1 MAWGLRFTGTTSP
14 KRLEIT
20 TPIPASL
27 NITFEIDFKADDVSR
42 NQILLGGQYSL
53 YNNSHDVCQIGVD
66 SAGKVYC
73 RFGGTSSAKSDSSI
87 SAGTYYR
94 LKFVVTGL
102 SATDDVQQGLA
113 TLYLDDVAQA
123 DTFVPKSNP
132 FRSGNSEDKPNWLG
146 SGGHLAEVKNPFDG
160 DIFRVRMTGDTY
172 DYHWQ
177 PNSSDRTNTGAMPI
191 IVDTI
196 AGNNFVGEDGFA
208 TDGSDWIE
216 DPSIGD
222 DTPPNYTVVP
232 AITAT
237 TSSGHTISAT
247 LDESGT
253 VYAVRLDNGAS
264 APTSEQVKA
273 GTDAADVALSADD
286 KKTSAATAAT
296 NVDLVFTNGAA
307 STSYDYYYTAE
318 DDEGTPNLR
327 ASPTLVEGTTSA
339 TTQAIT
345 ITGGDLEAG
354 NTEAGTYTNMTGVAA
369 TGTVTDSEGNQF
381 SVTVTDGNDNT
392 MTVAVPALPTS
403 GTSNLGLF
411 GNVTLQIDEAP

>member
-20 TPIPASL
+20 TPILASL
-27 NITFEIDFKADDVSR
+27 NVTFEIDFKADDVSR

-53 YNNSHDVCQIGVD
+53 YNYSHDVCQIGVD
-66 SAGKVYC
+66 SAGKIYC

-87 SAGTYYR
+87 SANTYYR

-146 SGGHLAEVKNPFDG
+146 SGGHLAEVKDPFDG
-160 DIFRVRMTGDTY
+160 DIFRVRITGDSY

-216 DPSIGD
+216 DLTIGD
-222 DTPPNYTVVP
+222 TTPPTVTGPTV
-232 AITAT
+232 AAT
-237 TSSGHTISAT
+237 TTTGHVISSTLNEDGH
-247 LDESGT
+247 
-253 VYAVRLDNGAS
+253 VYAVRVAS
-264 APTSEQVKA
+264 DAAAPTTAQIKLGNGS
-273 GTDAADVALSADD
+273 DDNPALEA
-286 KKTSAATAAT
+286 KNSAATS
-296 NVDLVFTNGAA
+296 GAPVSLTFSTA
-307 STSYDYYYTAE
+307 SVGTAYRYYYFAE
-318 DDEGTPNLR
+318 DDELTPN
-327 ASPTLVEGTTSA
+327 PTSVSLIEATTSA
-339 TTQAIT
+339 TSQYIT
-345 ITGGDLEAG
+345 VNGNDLELG
-354 NTEAGTYTNMTGVAA
+354 NTESGTYSGISGVAA
-369 TGTVTDSEGNQF
+369 TGTVTDSQGNTF
-381 SVTVTDGNDNT
+381 SVGVTDGNDGT
-392 MTVAVPALPTS
+392 MDISVPALPSS
-403 GTSNLGLF
+403 GSLQLGLF
-411 GNVTLQIDEAP
+411 GAATLQINEG